1 MPVCKHCQRSSL
13 SKIGTNF
20 NFKYLKRIIHM
31 HPLAFHNTCIC
42 MSLLP
47 LICSNHD
54 LLLYCTPTLS
64 HLLKRLAYCLYLT
77 IFFYL
82 CLPPN
87 TFNLLFLTWNRQL
100 SSVFGYKVT
109 SIDRIAVFNS
119 AFWSAPAATS
129 ITKPSWR
136 AWFIAEFAE
145 ISQGTFC
152 I

>member
-64 HLLKRLAYCLYLT
+64 HLLKSLAYCLYLT
-77 IFFYL
+77 NFSIYVCPQILLIF
-82 CLPPN
+82 CSLPEIVSWVVFSVIRWHP
-87 TFNLLFLTWNRQL
+87 LTELQFSTVHSGVHQPPHL
-100 SSVFGYKVT
+100 
-109 SIDRIAVFNS
+109 
-119 AFWSAPAATS
+119 
-129 ITKPSWR
+129 
-136 AWFIAEFAE
+136 
-145 ISQGTFC
+145 
-152 I
+152 